1 MVCSPLHYPVN
12 LGQPCELP
20 LKPPRPDK
28 RGSDRKNQSFR
39 TGPGVVRNVIIK
51 AIEQMMR
58 VGSLLS
64 TPSKWEHN
72 MCLFHTTHQNRISSN
87 LMRIHWD
94 HRGSSGSNK

>member
-39 TGPGVVRNVIIK
+39 TGPRVVRNVIIK
-51 AIEQMMR
+51 AIEQMMM
-58 VGSLLS
+58 GGTLLS
-64 TPSKWEHN
+64 TSSKWELIPI
-72 MCLFHTTHQNRISSN
+72 CAYSTPPTKTELVVI
-87 LMRIHWD
+87 
-94 HRGSSGSNK
+94 